1 MDGTTVKIICKG
13 KKDSISK
20 NIDALYTKVDNKNIQ
35 QLLKLFNQG
44 RSII

>member
-20 NIDALYTKVDNKNIQ
+20 NGCINSNKRVVVYI
-35 QLLKLFNQG
+35 
-44 RSII
+44 